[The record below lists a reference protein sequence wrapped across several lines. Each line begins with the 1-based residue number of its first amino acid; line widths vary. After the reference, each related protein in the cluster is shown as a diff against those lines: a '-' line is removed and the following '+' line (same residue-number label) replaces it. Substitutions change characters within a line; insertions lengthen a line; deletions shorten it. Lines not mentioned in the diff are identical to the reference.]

1 MADSPQASPAPDAH
15 TPPRRKR
22 RRQTK
27 SCQQCRQRKIRCD
40 QGLPCRPCVRARA
53 QLQCSYRSSIPGS
66 GVNTAP
72 ASEPRTGRPLTVAS
86 PTPSLDRTSNPL
98 PNPRLLP
105 PIADQPPQHRAEA
118 TVRTQGRDHL
128 SIPGS
133 ADHEEI
139 IRELRQRV
147 HRLETQLAE
156 KPDQA
161 TGHTNTSSGSFIPA
175 TFPRLR
181 NAADKTKLF
190 GKSHWL
196 HTAEKFQTLGK
207 FDAVELEPSFNHA
220 FDDVQAELNSI
231 VKDTRSLRRAVKAHD
246 SAQLNNPVPDLLNTL
261 PAKATCDK
269 LVRCYLQ
276 TFEPVYRVVH
286 VPTFWKEYNQF
297 WEQTQIMST
306 SSPFVMKLVLV
317 LAIGT
322 VFLPDTADIDRA
334 TLHRLAQT
342 WIYAA
347 QWWLTG
353 PSEKSIITLDGLQVF
368 CLLIIARQATHNSPG
383 GSVWLSTGS
392 LMTMAMAMGLHRNPN
407 MFLPTLS
414 PFQVQMRVRLWT
426 TVLELALQS
435 CLNSGL
441 PLGISIHDYDT
452 VAPSNFDDQDLDPS
466 GSAEPAPDDQ
476 VTDSSVQILL
486 AKSLPLRLKV
496 AQLLNDFRG
505 EPSYE
510 TALKLGTDLR
520 AACRDV
526 AIFFHSAIP
535 QPLSDASVLSRTDFH
550 RRFLGVYLRKYILLL
565 HRPFMLQARKDPRYY
580 MSRKICVESAMAI
593 GSYSRE
599 ANSGL
604 AAGVLDDLSRLSM
617 VAAGCFKGALTMDII
632 MVLSLEVITQLEEE
646 SPRDSAP
653 DPLDDILKANR
664 APLIQTLEHIAEQLL
679 QGIALGS
686 ASMKRYIFVSGYLSQ
701 IRAMESGRCVK
712 QAIYTSLIES
722 MKKCHSLLQEYRPV
736 MSPQVSA
743 TQQWRL
749 SSHSSSGLRRLIRPG
764 IFQTFCTCPFW
775 VTMGRTPGPR
785 NDNFVE
791 FTMCSLVSVALA
803 IFLASTR
810 LIDTHTQHRL
820 RSLPGCLDGFPVL
833 IKANVENIRHITCSS
848 LPPLSASKIVRNKG

>member
-1 MADSPQASPAPDAH
+1 M
-15 TPPRRKR
+15 
-22 RRQTK
+22 
-27 SCQQCRQRKIRCD
+27 
-40 QGLPCRPCVRARA
+40 
-53 QLQCSYRSSIPGS
+53 
-66 GVNTAP
+66 
-72 ASEPRTGRPLTVAS
+72 
-86 PTPSLDRTSNPL
+86 
-98 PNPRLLP
+98 
-105 PIADQPPQHRAEA
+105 
-118 TVRTQGRDHL
+118 
-128 SIPGS
+128 
-133 ADHEEI
+133 
-139 IRELRQRV
+139 
-147 HRLETQLAE
+147 
-156 KPDQA
+156 
-161 TGHTNTSSGSFIPA
+161 
-175 TFPRLR
+175 
-181 NAADKTKLF
+181 
-190 GKSHWL
+190 
-196 HTAEKFQTLGK
+196 
-207 FDAVELEPSFNHA
+207 
-220 FDDVQAELNSI
+220 
-231 VKDTRSLRRAVKAHD
+231 KDTRSLRRAVKAQD

-261 PAKATCDK
+261 PAKVTCDK
-269 LVRCYLQ
+269 LVHCYLQ

-322 VFLPDTADIDRA
+322 VFLPDTTDIDRA

-353 PSEKSIITLDGLQVF
+353 PSEKSNITLDGLQVF

-526 AIFFHSAIP
+526 AIFFHSAVP

-550 RRFLGVYLRKYILLL
+550 RRFLGIYLRKYILLL

-599 ANSGL
+599 ANLGL

-646 SPRDSAP
+646 PPRDSAP

-664 APLIQTLEHIAEQLL
+664 APLIETLEHIAEQLL

-736 MSPQVSA
+736 MSPQDSVGTSISDPAMASLFPFKLGSSVSITLTA
-743 TQQWRL
+743 ARDSDTRESWL
-749 SSHSSSGLRRLIRPG
+749 TKTPPFRRLIRPG

-775 VTMGRTPGPR
+775 VKMARTPGPC

-803 IFLASTR
+803 IFLASTG
-810 LIDTHTQHRL
+810 LIDTPPQHPL

-833 IKANVENIRHITCSS
+833 IKANVENIRVWLAPARTRWPCAE
-848 LPPLSASKIVRNKG
+848 PEN